1 MKTCLAMSNHQH
13 QYAVFLG
20 TTMKNIREKEM
31 IFKGTSRRTWRIFP
45 TFAFDTWNI
54 SFTSRD
60 TVVADGT
67 STFAYSIRKIWRSG
81 ASSTMAKGRWH
92 CVTQRL
98 IRYRNSALLYVEPWA
113 KSVIV
118 CPGGVAFSL
127 QLLTCWLRLL
137 VDSSMCEQVTLCMI
151 LQLQYTRLVSNGGR
165 EKRIT
170 YLGFLH
176 ENLYL
181 ITPRSTM
188 IVGGLSKWE

>member
-1 MKTCLAMSNHQH
+1 MKTCLAMSNRQH

-20 TTMKNIREKEM
+20 TTMKNIREKEI

-45 TFAFDTWNI
+45 TFAFNTWNI

-60 TVVADGT
+60 TVVADST
-67 STFAYSIRKIWRSG
+67 STFAYSIQKIQRSG
-81 ASSTMAKGRWH
+81 TSSMMAKGQWH
-92 CVTQRL
+92 CITQRL
-98 IRYRNSALLYVEPWA
+98 IKYQNSALLYVEPWA

-118 CPGGVAFSL
+118 CSGGVAFLS
-127 QLLTCWLRLL
+127 QLLTCQLRLL
-137 VDSSMCEQVTLCMI
+137 VDSSVRKWVTSCMI

-165 EKRIT
+165 EKRII

-181 ITPRSTM
+181 ITLCSTM
-188 IVGGLSKWE
+188 IVGGLLKWE